1 MKEILKSIFFL
12 SRERKLLKQRDKLYL
27 ESVELQRN
35 GKLREYAE
43 IMFKIQEI
51 EDNLTANQKEN
62 KE

>member
-1 MKEILKSIFFL
+1 MKEILKSIFFP
-12 SRERKLLKQRDKLYL
+12 SRERKLLKQRDKLYQ
-27 ESVELQRN
+27 ESVDLQRN

-51 EDNLTANQKEN
+51 EDNLTAKED